1 MKYLFFLLISMIY
14 ITPVFSQKTEDE
26 AIKKVI
32 IGSTTAWAN
41 RDTTAYLASYAD
53 NELTHRAVN
62 FSNLSIGVSNGFAVI
77 QNSIREAMKS
87 DAKPF
92 YLPDVER
99 TNWLIKVL
107 SPEWA
112 WVNYTQKMK
121 TIRGETYTSY
131 ETRLMHKEGG
141 KWKINVVN
149 ALWDYK
155 NVEMPAV
162 NPDETEIKQLVIGEN
177 EAFSAGN
184 IDAFMDCYAQVPY
197 VLWTVTNGMEP
208 GDVLTFRGYDA
219 LKSFAQG
226 LPWFKNYKPENSQ
239 KPKPNNGLTKDNW
252 NFQFRGNIALVTYDE
267 HWKNEEKKTNVDLT
281 VTKTLEKI
289 NGKWKL
295 IITTAL
301 ADFKDATPPIRT
313 KY

>member
-92 YLPDVER
+92 YLPDVKR

-162 NPDETEIKQLVIGEN
+162 NPDEEEIKAAIISETEIFRTGNL
-177 EAFSAGN
+177 EAYMAH
-184 IDAFMDCYAQVPY
+184 YAQVPY
-197 VLWTVTNGMEP
+197 VLWSVTNGMDP
-208 GDVLTFRGYDA
+208 GSVLTLHGYDA
-219 LKSFAQG
+219 VKAMMASF
-226 LPWFKNYKPENSQ
+226 PWFKNYD
-239 KPKPNNGLTKDNW
+239 PNKVPTPSTSVTTRLDW
-252 NFQFRGNIALVTYDE
+252 NVQIRGNTAFVSFLE
-267 HWKNEEKKTNVDLT
+267 HNENPEKQTKNDVVNTRV
-281 VTKTLEKI
+281 LEKI
-289 NGKWKL
+289 NGKWQFVML
-295 IITTAL
+295 SAL
-301 ADFKDATPPIRT
+301 MDFKNATPPIKG